1 MARWIAVSSFAA
13 FAGLSHA
20 ASARECSLVGVAGP
34 YGYTSTGSIV
44 TPAVGPF
51 AAAGSVTL
59 TRNGTFSGEQTA
71 SIAGNAVA
79 ETFNGTYTVNS
90 DCTGSATAYV
100 YHGTTLART
109 TVFNVV
115 WDDNQKEYRAVF
127 LTAGTVIT
135 MTGRRMFYG
144 IDGSQ
149 D

>member
-1 MARWIAVSSFAA
+1 MSSFVVL
-13 FAGLSHA
+13 AGLSQA
-20 ASARECSLVGVAGP
+20 ANAHECSLAGVAGP

-51 AAAGSVTL
+51 AAAGSVIL
-59 TRNGTFSGEQTA
+59 TRNGTFSGEQTTT
-71 SIAGNAVA
+71 IAGNPVA
-79 ETFNGTYTVNS
+79 ETFNGTYTVNG

-115 WDDNQKEYRAVF
+115 WDDDQKEYRAVF

-135 MTGRRMFYG
+135 MTGRKMFPRN
-144 IDGSQ
+144 DDAQ
-149 D
+149 